1 MDSGVVT
8 TGITDLQEELGKSIG
23 DADLTNIRYFNTGS
37 FSMWQMLGFS
47 DEESAI
53 PDNDRYWKNIASTFE
68 DILDGTYYYP
78 VLPVYNQAGEFIET
92 ELQDDK
98 IPFGSIEYDGETWSP
113 VDLLAPITKEDLED
127 SSLKININ
135 SNQVENNVLLDSSG
149 NQNYGFTISDYKVT
163 FNQKTREA
171 KKIKNTSRIRTSKNN
186 GAF

>member
-1 MDSGVVT
+1 M
-8 TGITDLQEELGKSIG
+8 
-23 DADLTNIRYFNTGS
+23 
-37 FSMWQMLGFS
+37 
-47 DEESAI
+47 
-53 PDNDRYWKNIASTFE
+53 
-68 DILDGTYYYP
+68 
-78 VLPVYNQAGEFIET
+78 
-92 ELQDDK
+92 
-98 IPFGSIEYDGETWSP
+98 
-113 VDLLAPITKEDLED
+113 ED